1 MALQRIIDA
10 AAHDALHAS
19 LQGEY
24 IKQADGSYMLDCPDL
39 TAALDSIT
47 RLEKTNGQLKAEKQT
62 LAERNAALTTQAGA
76 DGAEHLKL
84 LAGYEGDLKAARDES
99 AALRGLAMS
108 KQLEEAL
115 AHFPERLHSLIKPQ
129 IAGMLDLVKAE
140 DGSYAVQMKTGT
152 DGAGVAF
159 DGKEFGLHLANDA
172 TLGSLMQSRAVG
184 PTGATRE
191 TIKSTT
197 DHQHSGALDNR
208 SIALGAIQAMDA
220 NGY

>member
-1 MALQRIIDA
+1 
-10 AAHDALHAS
+10 
-19 LQGEY
+19 
-24 IKQADGSYMLDCPDL
+24 MLDCPDL

-76 DGAEHLKL
+76 DGAEHLTL

>member
-1 MALQRIIDA
+1 MQQRTT
-10 AAHDALHAS
+10 LCTLPCKGNTS
-19 LQGEY
+19 SRQ
-24 IKQADGSYMLDCPDL
+24 
-39 TAALDSIT
+39 TAAICWTALISLPRWIASPAP
-47 RLEKTNGQLKAEKQT
+47 EKTNGQLKAEKQT

-159 DGKEFGLHLANDA
+159 DGKEFGLHRRM
-172 TLGSLMQSRAVG
+172 MQRWA
-184 PTGATRE
+184 A
-191 TIKSTT
+191 
-197 DHQHSGALDNR
+197 
-208 SIALGAIQAMDA
+208 
-220 NGY
+220 

>member
-10 AAHDALHAS
+10 AAHGALDAS

-24 IKQADGSYMLDCPDL
+24 IKQADGSYALDCPDL

-47 RLEKTNGQLKAEKQT
+47 RLEKTNGQLKSEKQT
-62 LAERNAALTTQAGA
+62 LSERNAALTAQAGA

-84 LAGYEGDLKAARDES
+84 LAGYEGDLKAARDDA

-108 KQLEEAL
+108 KQMDEAL

-129 IAGMLDLVKAE
+129 VAAMLDLVKAE
-140 DGSYAVQMKTGT
+140 DGSYAVQMKTGA

-159 DGKEFGLHLANDA
+159 DGNAFGLHLASDA
-172 TLGSLMQSRAVG
+172 TLGSLMRSRAVG
-184 PTGATRE
+184 PSGATRE
-191 TIKSTT
+191 TTPT
-197 DHQHSGALDNR
+197 NHRQTGALDNH
-208 SIALGAIQAMDA
+208 SIAMDA
-220 NGY
+220 IKDLGDDY